1 MVEQFTPNRE
11 MPNPSFWIHSKSHYL
26 IDVVHFLTN
35 GKKNLDGAAQ
45 VHVLTDDGNDV
56 NTVEFHTLT
65 FDDLFVVDSW
75 FSSLRRNRD
84 VTSTDFE
91 MSSSYS
97 SFLQLWKRRLSIE
110 SQHGLMGNLP
120 ISNPLSSTSSPRCDH
135 GLEAQSPRQP
145 GCNSSD
151 GDGPQR
157 SSLKGQPMA
166 VLRKPQRSNFMS
178 NKSGAWKICRVCGI
192 RVIESMF
199 PNRSTSLGNE
209 ASEWTHDDSG
219 PGGTSN
225 ISSNGHG
232 AGREPGEDYDGEGRC
247 RDPNEDITS
256 GVREAVV
263 SGRRRLRRQNRL

>member
-97 SFLQLWKRRLSIE
+97 SFLQCGRDGCRL
-110 SQHGLMGNLP
+110 NLSTGSWATCLFR
-120 ISNPLSSTSSPRCDH
+120 ILFRQLPLRGVIMASKPKAPDNLDAT
-135 GLEAQSPRQP
+135 RQMEMDP
-145 GCNSSD
+145 
-151 GDGPQR
+151 
-157 SSLKGQPMA
+157 
-166 VLRKPQRSNFMS
+166 
-178 NKSGAWKICRVCGI
+178 
-192 RVIESMF
+192 
-199 PNRSTSLGNE
+199 
-209 ASEWTHDDSG
+209 
-219 PGGTSN
+219 
-225 ISSNGHG
+225 
-232 AGREPGEDYDGEGRC
+232 
-247 RDPNEDITS
+247 RDPRSKANQWPCFGSHSDPTS
-256 GVREAVV
+256 
-263 SGRRRLRRQNRL
+263 